1 MIKTNVFYVTNSDY
15 KNQLID
21 FNGNVLKKDVDSY
34 EDGYFSNGLLY
45 YRDLSM
51 ESIMSDFRYTMRE
64 KNLYKQLDDIY
75 RFGVGQDE
83 ENEKVIV
90 YGENYDNVLNAYFDD
105 DSYALYDD
113 ARDFYIIGDK
123 VIFFTYD
130 DDYTRHYFISS
141 YDGEYAPFEE

>member
-1 MIKTNVFYVTNSDY
+1 M
-15 KNQLID
+15 ID
-21 FNGNVLKKDVDSY
+21 FNGTTLKNKMNSY
-34 EDGYFSNGLLY
+34 EDGYFIDGFLY
-45 YRDLSM
+45 YREYDGVYKT
-51 ESIMSDFRYTMRE
+51 DFSNDE
-64 KNLYKQLDDIY
+64 GELVQAASDIY

-105 DSYALYDD
+105 DSYALCDD
-113 ARDFYIIGDK
+113 ARDFYIIGEK

>member
-1 MIKTNVFYVTNSDY
+1 M
-15 KNQLID
+15 
-21 FNGNVLKKDVDSY
+21 GSY
-34 EDGYFSNGLLY
+34 TIENM
-45 YRDLSM
+45 M
-51 ESIMSDFRYTMRE
+51 ESIRQTLVVMRE
-64 KNLYKQLDDIY
+64 NLYKQQVIFIC
-75 RFGVGQDE
+75 FGVGQDE